1 MRYIVIAGTRP
12 EIIKIAPVIRNLQY
26 SKLDFSLVLT
36 GQHYDHELSKQMIFD
51 LNLPSPDLTINL
63 KSSSPAAQIAEI
75 MTELEPFMK
84 RYSSSVVLV
93 QGDTNSVLSASLTA
107 VKAGIPIGHI
117 EAGLRSYDWR
127 MPEEHN
133 RRMVDHISDILFAPT
148 EHDKMNLSKEG
159 VYGSVYVTG
168 NTVIDAINDH
178 LPIAEKKSN
187 ILENIKNQEFIL
199 TTLHRSEN
207 VDHEETL
214 IPIINAL
221 IESKIH
227 ILFPLHPRT
236 KRRMKEFGIFERV
249 ASAGNIQILPPLG
262 YLDFLIL
269 LKNSRFIITDSGGI
283 QEEATAPKIS
293 KRILIIRN
301 STERP
306 EAIQCGAAK
315 LVPPAYENVLKEIR
329 TEYNNYTPRQYKCPF
344 GDGYSAKKIVDIV
357 ESSKSNLL
365 QN

>member
-1 MRYIVIAGTRP
+1 MKYIIIAGTRP
-12 EIIKIAPVIRNLQY
+12 EIIKIAPVIRNLQS
-26 SKLDFSLVLT
+26 SKLDFSFVLT
-36 GQHYDHELSKQMIFD
+36 GQHYDHELSKQMISD

-63 KSSSPAAQIAEI
+63 KTSSPASQIAEI
-75 MTELEPFMK
+75 MTNLEPLMK
-84 RYSSSVVLV
+84 QYSINLALV

-148 EHDKMNLSKEG
+148 EHDKMNLVKEG

-168 NTVIDAINDH
+168 NTVIDAVNEH
-178 LPIAEKKSN
+178 LPIAEKNSN
-187 ILENIKNQEFIL
+187 VLKTIKKQEFIL

-207 VDHEETL
+207 VDHEERL
-214 IPIINAL
+214 FSIIKAL
-221 IESKIH
+221 IASKMH

-236 KRRMKEFGIFERV
+236 KKRLKEFGIFEKV
-249 ASAGNIQILPPLG
+249 VTAENIQILPPLG
-262 YLDFLIL
+262 YLDFLVL
-269 LKNSRFIITDSGGI
+269 MKNSKFIITDSGGI

-315 LVPPAYENVLKEIR
+315 LVPATYENVLKEIKV
-329 TEYNNYTPRQYKCPF
+329 EMNNDIIRRYECPF
-344 GDGYSAKKIVDIV
+344 GDGYSAKKIVNIV
-357 ESSKSNLL
+357 KGIN
-365 QN
+365 